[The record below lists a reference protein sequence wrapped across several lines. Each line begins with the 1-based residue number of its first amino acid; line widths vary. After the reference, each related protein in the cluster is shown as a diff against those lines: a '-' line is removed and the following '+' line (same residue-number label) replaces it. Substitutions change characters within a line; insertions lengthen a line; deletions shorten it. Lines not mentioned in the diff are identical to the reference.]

1 MKPIKYAVLALTL
14 GLLAACQDPSLVS
27 EDELSSAEMQ
37 DETSSGGTS
46 ENVSGSSSGT
56 ATLSS
61 SSSEQLCVVSWV
73 GKSAVTINEIMPGNV
88 NWYDDRGKDP
98 GWVELYNSSSEPV
111 ALNGLA
117 LVESKARPRKW
128 VAGNDTI
135 PANGY
140 RIIFA
145 SDRGLANPPEGVDS
159 NSLHYRAHTDWKLE
173 DKGGTLFLVSENCGI
188 LDSASYPALEAG
200 ISWGKTSSGWL
211 YFAKSTPEADNANS
225 TGSAGLVSLPAFGQ
239 NAGFY
244 SDSVVVTPPTTDDGS
259 TVRCTFNGS
268 EPTAS
273 TAAMLEAVVLKNST
287 VVRCA
292 AFKDGLITNKIV
304 TNTYFIIAVR

>member
-98 GWVELYNSSSEPV
+98 G
-111 ALNGLA
+111 
-117 LVESKARPRKW
+117 
-128 VAGNDTI
+128 
-135 PANGY
+135 
-140 RIIFA
+140 
-145 SDRGLANPPEGVDS
+145 
-159 NSLHYRAHTDWKLE
+159 
-173 DKGGTLFLVSENCGI
+173 
-188 LDSASYPALEAG
+188 
-200 ISWGKTSSGWL
+200 
-211 YFAKSTPEADNANS
+211 
-225 TGSAGLVSLPAFGQ
+225 
-239 NAGFY
+239 
-244 SDSVVVTPPTTDDGS
+244 
-259 TVRCTFNGS
+259 
-268 EPTAS
+268 
-273 TAAMLEAVVLKNST
+273 
-287 VVRCA
+287 
-292 AFKDGLITNKIV
+292 
-304 TNTYFIIAVR
+304 